1 MEVTQTRLT
10 NVYDSVEAY
19 NAATTGATVPYHV
32 LVLAGFPAG
41 IGDRAAEL
49 LGRLARNGPRSG
61 LYIVATIDPGLDL
74 PRGFDLAG
82 LGELGT
88 TLSLDERGDLG
99 WDDPDFAGGV
109 IEPDQMPEAARA
121 NPWLDAVGA
130 AAGSAYRDLPFG
142 RIAVPAARR
151 WAGNATD
158 GLDVQ
163 IGVDSKGEPQHF
175 TMGVRGVHHG
185 LVGGDVRMGKTNLL
199 HVLISQLA
207 LRYPPEE
214 LELYLLDFKEVEF
227 DAYLT
232 ERLPHARAITS
243 RTDREFGLSMLRRFH
258 EEIERRARLCR
269 EARVTD
275 LPDYRRETGQVLP
288 RALVIMDEFQV
299 LFSEEDRLAREA
311 GRLLADIAKRGA
323 AFGLHLLLATQSPG
337 GPLAAYLRPVYEQM
351 ALRIAL
357 GCTQPSVSQAILG
370 EGNDAATRLVRAGD
384 AIYNDR
390 RGEGANPVM
399 RIAML
404 PTRERL
410 ALIGDIRAFGGGRE
424 YPPPAS
430 FDPDAPA
437 SFAPAEVTP
446 GEAAP
451 GEAAPGEAAGTAGAA
466 GTGVAGRGDRDQAR
480 HHRDV
485 RAYPRS
491 NLLIVGGEEH
501 GHGLLLATLLS
512 AAYQRPPAQVR
523 FTIAEFTRPSSPF
536 HGFFDP
542 VRSLPHEV
550 RIADRRTVAEEL
562 DDLADDLEARLE
574 GSGRA
579 RVRPAG
585 TVLPPRRDAPV
596 ARAAGRGR
604 LRPAERD
611 LGPPGP
617 AGRQGAGRGHP
628 RGGLDRRLRH
638 RRTRP
643 APGGPGLLRPAR
655 GAPRAL
661 PRGERRAA
669 RGVGRRQ
676 PGRRPR
682 PVPGHRMAG
691 RAGREVQAV
700 LDRLP
705 VRLRPGR
712 IPDHEREMEPSMTT
726 ESATATS
733 PYLSL
738 RQAVR
743 PAILAHRLLAGD
755 QERAGKLATECEDL
769 LYLTGELLK
778 AAGRARIL
786 ATAPPPRMPDEGG
799 GDRRAQLLEAYADA
813 GLLWAKVVGSSLA
826 LAGVLIERGEWED
839 VRALASFL
847 AGAGEE
853 SAAAELRIQLGR
865 AAWETH
871 REQLRAVSND
881 MPPAAIEPAIN
892 ALRAVLREVPEEY
905 PDRNR
910 EVNRF
915 LPAAGL
921 GHTRDHER
929 TGGRHSVPQPS
940 GAHRDGRGREVPGH
954 RQDEPR
960 RAGRRIR
967 RHLPAPR
974 REDYIGEPHGWGS
987 QRYRGTGR
995 IQGAPDAVQSRP
1007 GREFLDHAGPLA

>member
-1 MEVTQTRLT
+1 MPVEAIEREMSGAYLRLAEAAAAVRHRQRRYLDGHRTGSPFGPASALTAAHPWALAGFGAGPWASYRPDPQAPPPDGLRVGTLRLGDGLAPAPAVARFAGHGHLLISEHGFADGARSLLQALTLRLATATRPGTVRFALADPVGQGRYLSAFLRLPAQLRTGTGVAASPAETEALLTALTGHVVEVTQTRLT

-41 IGDRAAEL
+41 LGDRAAEL

-61 LYIVATIDPGLDL
+61 LYIVATVDPELEM
-74 PRGFDLAG
+74 PRGFDLDA
-82 LGELGT
+82 LSALGT
-88 TLSLDERGDLG
+88 TLSVDTRGDLG
-99 WDDPDFAGGV
+99 WDDPDFRGAV

-130 AAGSAYRDLPFG
+130 AAGSAYRDLLFG

-151 WAGNATD
+151 WAGDATD

-175 TMGVRGVHHG
+175 VMGVRGVHHG

-269 EARVTD
+269 EAKVTD

-311 GRLLADIAKRGA
+311 ARLLADIAKRGA

-370 EGNDAATRLVRAGD
+370 EGNDAATRLVQAGD

-410 ALIGDIRAFGGGRE
+410 ELIGDIRAFGGGRE

-437 SFAPAEVTP
+437 CFAPGPTDPRQPVQAWL
-446 GEAAP
+446 GEAIEIKPAT
-451 GEAAPGEAAGTAGAA
+451 TA
-466 GTGVAGRGDRDQAR
+466 TFER
-480 HHRDV
+480 
-485 RAYPRS
+485 YPRS

-512 AAYQRPPAQVR
+512 AAYQRSPAQIR

-550 RIADRRTVAEEL
+550 RIADRRTAAEEL

-574 GSGRA
+574 GSGS
-579 RVRPAG
+579 G
-585 TVLPPRRDAPV
+585 LGGV
-596 ARAAGRGR
+596 AQ
-604 LRPAERD
+604 P
-611 LGPPGP
+611 
-617 AGRQGAGRGHP
+617 
-628 RGGLDRRLRH
+628 DRFF
-638 RRTRP
+638 
-643 APGGPGLLRPAR
+643 
-655 GAPRAL
+655 
-661 PRGERRAA
+661 
-669 RGVGRRQ
+669 
-676 PGRRPR
+676 
-682 PVPGHRMAG
+682 
-691 RAGREVQAV
+691 
-700 LDRLP
+700 
-705 VRLRPGR
+705 
-712 IPDHEREMEPSMTT
+712 
-726 ESATATS
+726 
-733 PYLSL
+733 
-738 RQAVR
+738 
-743 PAILAHRLLAGD
+743 LLAGMHRWHELLAEGD
-755 QERAGKLATECEDL
+755 YGRPSEISARLVRLADKGPDAGIHVVAWTDGYSTAERAL
-769 LYLTGELLK
+769 
-778 AAGRARIL
+778 
-786 ATAPPPRMPDEGG
+786 
-799 GDRRAQLLEAYADA
+799 RRA
-813 GLLWAKVVGSSLA
+813 GLGFF
-826 LAGVLIERGEWED
+826 G
-839 VRALASFL
+839 
-847 AGAGEE
+847 
-853 SAAAELRIQLGR
+853 
-865 AAWETH
+865 
-871 REQLRAVSND
+871 
-881 MPPAAIEPAIN
+881 
-892 ALRAVLREVPEEY
+892 LRAVLRVLSPAESDALLGVSAAASLDD
-905 PDRNR
+905 DRALYRDTEWPAEQVEKFKPYSVASLFAFAR
-910 EVNRF
+910 EGS
-915 LPAAGL
+915 LTTSGKWSPA
-921 GHTRDHER
+921 
-929 TGGRHSVPQPS
+929 
-940 GAHRDGRGREVPGH
+940 
-954 RQDEPR
+954 
-960 RAGRRIR
+960 
-967 RHLPAPR
+967 
-974 REDYIGEPHGWGS
+974 
-987 QRYRGTGR
+987 
-995 IQGAPDAVQSRP
+995 
-1007 GREFLDHAGPLA
+1007 